1 MKENYKCWLL
11 LEKSDETRISKGI
24 DGYQDKT
31 GEEYRYD
38 SLVPNFKNIKSGDL
52 VILRKEDEI
61 LGFGRIGIISNS
73 RTIKTHRR
81 CPSCK
86 STDIR
91 ARKKRLPKWKC
102 GQCAIEFPKADTT
115 ETPVTSFVAKL
126 EDFARFDIQ
135 PPVQSVKSCATSSNG
150 AVSQLSMLQLDL
162 DKVRTLLEGIDI
174 QPSPRHKS
182 SEINTGLGLS
192 AMERKC
198 VELHAMEIARKLYEE
213 EGWMVIDTS
222 ASHPYDLRAT
232 RNTEKRFIEVKGTT
246 GKGASIILTHGE
258 ITHAKANPQDCVLLV
273 VSEIRLE
280 KSIDRMKAFGG
291 KISTHLDHWEP
302 EIDRLEATQYRYR
315 IKKN

>member
-1 MKENYKCWLL
+1 MKEDYRCWLL

-38 SLVPNFKNIKSGDL
+38 SLVPNFKKINTGDL
-52 VILRKEDEI
+52 AILRKEDEI

-91 ARKKRLPKWKC
+91 ARKKTLPKWKC

-126 EDFARFDIQ
+126 ENFARFEIQ
-135 PPVQSVKSCATSSNG
+135 PSVQSVKSCATSGNG
-150 AVSQLSMLQLDL
+150 AASQLSMLQLDL
-162 DKVRTLLEGIDI
+162 EKIRTLLEGIDI
-174 QPSPRHKS
+174 HPSPRHKFSDIS
-182 SEINTGLGLS
+182 SGLGLS
-192 AMERKC
+192 AAERRC
-198 VELHAMEIARKLYEE
+198 VELHAMKIVRKLYEE

-222 ASHPYDLRAT
+222 ASHPYDLLAT

-246 GKGASIILTHGE
+246 GEGASIILTYGE
-258 ITHAKANPQDCVLLV
+258 IAHAKANPQDCALV
-273 VSEIRLE
+273 VISEIRLE
-280 KSIDRMKAFGG
+280 KSIDSIKAFGG
-291 KISTHLDHWEP
+291 KISTHIDNWQP
-302 EIDRLEATQYRYR
+302 VADRLEATQYRYR
-315 IKKN
+315 IK